1 MPTKWIQSV
10 PNFSE
15 GRNKDVIA
23 AIVNCFLN
31 QKGCHLLD
39 HRADPDHNRLVV
51 SLIGQPEPLLDALM
65 TAAKVAIEKIDLT
78 RHTGSHPRMGA
89 IDVIPFVPLAQVSME
104 QCAALARSFGKRF
117 WKEYRVPVFF
127 YEAAA
132 LINDRKYLERIR
144 KGEFEALRREI
155 RQAHRKPDVGDP
167 CIHPTAGAT
176 AIGARKFLVAF
187 NVNLVTEDIVVAR
200 AVASALRASS
210 GGLRYVKAIGL
221 SLSGRKMVQVSCNVV
236 DFEKNPLY
244 RVVEFIRMEAKRW
257 GVKVAETEIYGMV
270 PAAALL
276 ESVSYYLQASEFTS
290 NQVIE
295 HRLLELMEESGS
307 SC

>member
-1 MPTKWIQSV
+1 MSLQWIQSV

-15 GRNKDVIA
+15 GRNKDIIA

-51 SLIGQPEPLLDALM
+51 SLIGQPESLQDALM

-89 IDVIPFVPLAQVSME
+89 IDVIPFIPLTQINME
-104 QCAALARSFGKRF
+104 QCATLAHSFGKRF
-117 WKEYRVPVFF
+117 WKEYNVPVFF

-132 LINDRKYLERIR
+132 LIYDRKKLEQIR
-144 KGEFEALRREI
+144 KGEFEVLKKEI

-187 NVNLVTEDIVVAR
+187 NVNLATENIMVAR
-200 AVASALRASS
+200 AIASALRASS

-221 SLSGRKMVQVSCNVV
+221 SLSNRKMVQVSCNVV

-257 GVKVAETEIYGMV
+257 GVKVVETEIYGMV
-270 PAAALL
+270 PSAALFK
-276 ESVSYYLQASEFTS
+276 SASYYLQATEFTS

-295 HRLLELMEESGS
+295 HRLLALMEESS
-307 SC
+307 S